1 MISSLE
7 AFTYFFC
14 IKITHIY
21 ICLLLVVRGAR
32 PKLSRLHATFRFK
45 IETPQGENMTAAEF
59 RIYKEQKFNKLR
71 IPILNVTYR
80 VELHQVCFS
89 LP

>member
-1 MISSLE
+1 MISSVE
-7 AFTYFFC
+7 AFTYFLYQNNSHVYLSF
-14 IKITHIY
+14 
-21 ICLLLVVRGAR
+21 LVVRGAR

-80 VELHQVCFS
+80 VELHQDCFS

>member
-1 MISSLE
+1 
-7 AFTYFFC
+7 
-14 IKITHIY
+14 
-21 ICLLLVVRGAR
+21 
-32 PKLSRLHATFRFK
+32 
-45 IETPQGENMTAAEF
+45 MTAAEF

>member
-7 AFTYFFC
+7 AFTHFLYQNYSHVYLPF
-14 IKITHIY
+14 
-21 ICLLLVVRGAR
+21 LVVRGAR

>member
-7 AFTYFFC
+7 AFTYSLYQNNS
-14 IKITHIY
+14 HIY
-21 ICLLLVVRGAR
+21 LSFLVVRGAR

-80 VELHQVCFS
+80 IELHQVCFS